1 MAAKIESR
9 AGTYAPGNVTALW
22 LLSYLL
28 PTSQTEPDG
37 LQTQSHAFC
46 VCAPSRLLAGVLQ
59 PALCVCVCVCVHVC
73 EMLSALSLIA
83 LTFSSA
89 KETGLGP
96 TAPGE
101 IQTAQKLKTAPSAAA
116 AGPLLR

>member
-1 MAAKIESR
+1 MGGR
-9 AGTYAPGNVTALW
+9 PDPMLFC
-22 LLSYLL
+22 
-28 PTSQTEPDG
+28 TS
-37 LQTQSHAFC
+37 
-46 VCAPSRLLAGVLQ
+46 APSPLPAGVLQ
-59 PALCVCVCVCVHVC
+59 PALCVC
-73 EMLSALSLIA
+73 EMLYALSLIA

-101 IQTAQKLKTAPSAAA
+101 IQTTEELRTAPSAAM